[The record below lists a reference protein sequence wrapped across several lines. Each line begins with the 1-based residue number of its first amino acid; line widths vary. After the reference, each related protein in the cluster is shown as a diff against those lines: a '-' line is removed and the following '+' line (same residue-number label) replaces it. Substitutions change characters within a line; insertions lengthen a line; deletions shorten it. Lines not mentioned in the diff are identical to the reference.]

1 MELNEKTYETY
12 FLLYIDN
19 ELSPSEM
26 KAVESFVQSN
36 PKYAASLQDL
46 QKAVL
51 VPASIIF
58 EDKALL
64 YRLEELDATLDMDFK
79 KTLYRS
85 EAAPIR
91 SLWNRNTLRY
101 SSIAAL
107 FILTIGTA
115 VKYANNKGEAGILSA
130 NNTIAKNIA
139 SATIFPNASTLNAIK
154 TNQTSQVPVVNTAT
168 SVPKNINSNS
178 QIVREANL
186 TVFENISNGVENTSL
201 ASNSKEAL
209 SNNSTATAE
218 GTEALA
224 SIEKEQMNS
233 VAANLPLIQTTSQ
246 TESFE
251 EINTNESDRVI
262 YISSIEID
270 SDKIRGFTRRINA
283 LFKRNKS
290 DKQ

>member
-19 ELSPSEM
+19 ELSPTEM

-36 PKYAASLQDL
+36 PQYAASLQHL
-46 QKAVL
+46 QNAVL
-51 VPASIIF
+51 APESIIF

-64 YRLEELDATLDMDFK
+64 YRLAEMDATLDIDFK

-85 EAAPIR
+85 ESAPIR
-91 SLWNRNTLRY
+91 SLWNKNVLRY

-115 VKYANNKGEAGILSA
+115 INLATNKGQADKLSA
-130 NNTIAKNIA
+130 NNIIAKNIA
-139 SATIFPNASTLNAIK
+139 RATIVPNASALNTIK
-154 TNQTSQVPVVNTAT
+154 NNETSQVPIVNTAI
-168 SVPKNINSNS
+168 SVPRNSNS
-178 QIVREANL
+178 KIAGKGNL
-186 TVFENISNGVENTSL
+186 TVFENVSNGVENTSI

-209 SNNSTATAE
+209 SNNI
-218 GTEALA
+218 TETEEASETMA

-233 VAANLPLIQTTSQ
+233 VAAHLPMTQNISQ